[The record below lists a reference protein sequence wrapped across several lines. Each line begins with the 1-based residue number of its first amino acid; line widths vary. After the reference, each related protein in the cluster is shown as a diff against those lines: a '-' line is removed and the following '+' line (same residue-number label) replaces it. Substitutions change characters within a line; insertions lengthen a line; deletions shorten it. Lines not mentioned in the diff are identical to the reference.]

1 MVGYSLAGRRRCGTF
16 EFRCKKKPRLFKIE
30 NNQQQKT
37 IVVLKSIKNFDLAI
51 LGGGGGAPAPCHL
64 NPSMK
69 PSSADCGSC
78 EASSAGLM
86 VVAHDGPGS
95 KCPFI

>member
-1 MVGYSLAGRRRCGTF
+1 MPLESVNETV
-16 EFRCKKKPRLFKIE
+16 
-30 NNQQQKT
+30 T
-37 IVVLKSIKNFDLAI
+37 
-51 LGGGGGAPAPCHL
+51 
-64 NPSMK
+64 
-69 PSSADCGSC
+69 ADCGSC